1 MSLTISATSSVLTLQ
16 QSVTQKNEEGQR
28 SLHCH
33 LASCCYLD
41 VQKNPILF
49 FLPKFGDLTLSH
61 RKTINSTKILKNATP

>member
-16 QSVTQKNEEGQR
+16 QSVTQKNEGQW

-41 VQKNPILF
+41 VQKNPFLF

-61 RKTINSTKILKNATP
+61 RAKILTNATP

>member
-16 QSVTQKNEEGQR
+16 QSVTQKNEEGQW

-49 FLPKFGDLTLSH
+49 FLPKFGGLTLSH
-61 RKTINSTKILKNATP
+61 RAKILTNATP